1 VWKIESDQHGNPILK
16 TKLKADDSHY
26 CSSKYTTFI
35 AKMKY
40 LWTYSTKLNILL
52 KEFTYSYV
60 PEEMI
65 IDEIEN
71 SYQPKDLLNY
81 VYLKYR

>member
-1 VWKIESDQHGNPILK
+1 MSKIR
-16 TKLKADDSHY
+16 
-26 CSSKYTTFI
+26 
-35 AKMKY
+35 Y